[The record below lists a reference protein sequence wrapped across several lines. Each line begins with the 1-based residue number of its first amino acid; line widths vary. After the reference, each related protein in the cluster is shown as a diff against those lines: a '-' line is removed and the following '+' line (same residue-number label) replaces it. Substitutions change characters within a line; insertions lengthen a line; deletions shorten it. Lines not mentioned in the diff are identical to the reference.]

1 MNILT
6 KKLLL
11 VFFLTNL
18 LLVSC
23 EKVYENPYDPN
34 TDPNIWMPKNLELT
48 ILNNNLANIS
58 WEQNENRIEGF
69 VLKNRNHPSTLPI
82 FISKDDSSFIDSS
95 IFILA
100 SCGFHFNYSLQAYAA
115 ENFSTALVYDSCL
128 DPPVPPSIT
137 TLSISNLTSS
147 SIDVGSDI
155 TENGGAEIIQRG
167 ICFDTFSSPDL
178 INSPYTNDGNS
189 SGQFNSNIS
198 NLSSNTT
205 YFVRAYALNYAD
217 TGYGNEMTFITLTES
232 VPILTTNVISN
243 ITDNSAQSGGNV
255 TSDGNSNI
263 TSRGVCWS
271 TFSSPTISNNITNDG
286 NGTGN
291 FLSNMNNLNSN
302 TTYYLRAYATNSIG
316 TAYGNE
322 LSFSTTSLSVPS
334 ITTSSIS
341 NITANSAQSGGNVT
355 SNGNSTVNSKGICW
369 STSPNPTNGNV
380 NFMTIDGTGTG
391 AFSSNLTNLSSNTT
405 YYVRAYASNNVGTA
419 YGNELTFTTPIV
431 TSLATI
437 STTTA
442 SSLTANSALTGG
454 DITNDGNASVTSRG
468 ICWGTS
474 TNPTTSNNITN
485 DGSGTGIFTSSI
497 TNLLHNT
504 TYYVRAYAV
513 NSVGTA
519 YGNQISFTTPGLW
532 SSIGQIS
539 GITENNDAML
549 ILNPNNVWFV
559 GSNVWNWNG
568 SSFNPISSPSSNNL
582 IAVGGTSSTNI
593 WVLDDNDGLWK
604 WNGSSW
610 QSFQP
615 NCSISYEDVIVDGNK
630 IILGGN
636 SYQSAGLCISFDNG
650 TTWNLEQA
658 CNTGGSQCQDYADM
672 DGNSVNNIWL
682 ATWGGTSFGIRG
694 ITTFNG
700 VSWLWHQTALD
711 RIGCVSTSGPTNGCV
726 TLKPDAGFWYPSIRM
741 NSTGNPNDW
750 VNVPRPTTMA
760 QNWYYT
766 PISTISPNETWFGSD
781 KIYKYNGSSW
791 IEETGTISN
800 DIKILE
806 MFDSN
811 NGYAVSGSGNILYR

>member
-18 LLVSC
+18 LLISC

-58 WEQNENRIEGF
+58 WEQNENRIDGF

-82 FISKDDSSFIDSS
+82 YIGKDDSSFIDSS
-95 IFILA
+95 IFILE

-115 ENFSTALVYDSCL
+115 ENFSTELVYDSCL

-137 TLSISNLTSS
+137 TVSISNLTSS
-147 SIDVGSDI
+147 SIDVVANI
-155 TENGGAEIIQRG
+155 TENGGTQIIQRG
-167 ICFDTFSSPDL
+167 ICFDTVSNPDL

-189 SGQFNSNIS
+189 SGQFTSNIS

-217 TGYGNEMTFITLTES
+217 TGYGNEMTFTTLTES
-232 VPILTTNVISN
+232 VPILTTNIISN
-243 ITDNSAQSGGNV
+243 ITDNSAQSGGDI
-255 TSDGNSNI
+255 TSNGNSNI

-271 TFSSPTISNNITNDG
+271 TSSSPTISNNITNDG

-302 TTYYLRAYATNSIG
+302 TTYYVRAYATNSIG

-322 LSFSTTSLSVPS
+322 LSFTTTTLSVPS
-334 ITTSSIS
+334 LTTSSIS

-355 SNGNSTVNSKGICW
+355 SDGNSTVNSKGICW

-391 AFSSNLTNLSSNTT
+391 SFSSNLTNLSSNTT
-405 YYVRAYASNNVGTA
+405 YYVRAYASNSVGTA

-437 STTTA
+437 STTSA
-442 SSLTANSALTGG
+442 SSVTANSALTGG
-454 DITNDGNASVTSRG
+454 NITNDGNASVTSRG

-485 DGSGTGIFTSSI
+485 DGSGTGIFASSI
-497 TNLLHNT
+497 SNLLHNT
-504 TYYVRAYAV
+504 TYYARAYAV

-549 ILNPNNVWFV
+549 ILGTNNVWFV

-593 WVLDDNDGLWK
+593 WVLDNNNGLWK

-615 NCSISYEDVIVDGNK
+615 NCSSCNFKDIIIDGNN
-630 IILGGN
+630 IILGGYTN
-636 SYQSAGLCISFDNG
+636 GGTDAGLCISTDNG
-650 TTWNLEQA
+650 LSWYLDEPCSNS
-658 CNTGGSQCQDYADM
+658 SQCQDYTDM
-672 DGNSVNNIWL
+672 DGTNINNIWI
-682 ATWGGTSFGIRG
+682 TTDGSFGIRG
-694 ITTFNG
+694 VRIFNG
-700 VSWLWHQTALD
+700 LSWSQNYQFED
-711 RIGCVSTSGPTNGCV
+711 IGCISTSGPNNAFITQIN
-726 TLKPDAGFWYPSIRM
+726 PSGQFVPAIWKFDTS
-741 NSTGNPNDW
+741 NPTGW
-750 VNVPRPTTMA
+750 VNIQLPSQMA

-781 KIYKYNGSSW
+781 KIYKFNGSSW
-791 IEETGTISN
+791 IEESGTISN

-811 NGYAVSGSGNILYR
+811 NGYAVSGSGNILFR